1 MTIFT
6 LKHDNNYHY
15 RWLCSTIPVITLTV
29 LLLLISLFEASAST
43 LDNTTARSKKYH
55 TPETS
60 RKVNGAPATRQ
71 ITVTG
76 KVLDDKGV
84 PLAGVNVLI
93 KGTTRGLSSDAN
105 GLFSIAVPANNTIL
119 VFRLVG
125 FVTKE
130 VQVGQTGTMTVTL
143 VPDTKILSEVT
154 VTALGIRRDKRSLGY
169 AAQEV
174 SGEAISGSHQNNLV
188 NALQG
193 QAAGLQINSGGGAP
207 GSGAKIILR
216 GINSLDPNRSFQP
229 LFVVDGIPIDNSTD
243 VSDGSD
249 LLGIS
254 NRAADI
260 NPDDIE
266 SINVLKGGA
275 ATALYGLRAATGAII
290 ITTKSGKAG
299 KLRVNFTSTASID
312 EINKYPE
319 TQNKYTQGWLGVY
332 DSTSFWPAFGPTIEE
347 AKAIDPSHP
356 DQLFNNYKHGYQT
369 GHSYRNS
376 LNLSGGSDKAIFTGA
391 FSQFNQDGIMP
402 FTDYKNYSAK
412 VGGEFKFSDKL
423 SFGSTLNYIKSGG
436 RRGNS
441 DRYNEGLSYYSGR
454 WDIFDYI
461 NPDGTQ
467 NTIEGSTNENP
478 VFLLANIKYRDD
490 VDRVISNSH
499 FTYSP
504 FKWLDVNYRFGV
516 DLYNDGRTRTTP
528 GPLGLAGELYPAGDL
543 GYGTIQEYRGKNTV
557 LNSTLLLNI
566 KNNIGSHIKSSFK
579 VGHDLYSTSMRSVN
593 TQGDTLAVPN
603 YYNLSNAKRVVSRNR
618 VSDYRIIGVFA
629 DWTLSYENFLYLTL
643 TSRNDWTSTLP
654 KSNRSFYYPSA
665 SASWVFSEN
674 LSLPEWFSSGKLRFS
689 AAKIGKDAV
698 PYATSTGYNIDN
710 PLSNNVLPF
719 SLDNQ
724 TGDVNLRPEFTT
736 SYEGGTELRFL
747 TDKLGLEFT
756 YYNNTSKDLIIPI
769 AVTPVTGFEM
779 IYLNSGSIRNKGV
792 EISLNGRPVQTPDF
806 SWSFNMNY
814 TRNKNTV
821 LSIYQ
826 DLSEIN
832 MGSQFGYLSSTVTQ
846 KYIPGYP
853 VGALFGRTY
862 KRYFGDET
870 EDPAV
875 MDDSKP
881 IVIGADG
888 FPVLNP
894 ASKQQYIANSQPK
907 WIGSLGSSFKYKEF
921 NFSFLFD
928 TQQGVY
934 RYNQLANFMGA
945 FGLQKSSENRNDFKV
960 FEGVLA
966 DGTPNT
972 KSVWLGQ
979 GVGPDG
985 VNYGN
990 GYYRNV
996 YRGASE
1002 TFIEDASWFRL
1013 RTATLSYT
1021 LPQSFVQRSKFING
1035 ITLSVTGNNLWLD
1048 TRYTGFDPESSSTSS
1063 GSVTDGFAGF
1073 TYPATRSYIF
1083 SINANF

>member
-1 MTIFT
+1 MLLFSLFNVSATS
-6 LKHDNNYHY
+6 LKSKII
-15 RWLCSTIPVITLTV
+15 LSKIASIPKTNRKVITNEVKTHQ
-29 LLLLISLFEASAST
+29 A
-43 LDNTTARSKKYH
+43 
-55 TPETS
+55 
-60 RKVNGAPATRQ
+60 
-71 ITVTG
+71 TVTG
-76 KVLDDKGV
+76 KVIDDKGI
-84 PLAGVNVLI
+84 PLAGVNILI
-93 KGTTRGLSSDAN
+93 KGTTRGLSSDSN
-105 GLFSIAVPANNTIL
+105 GFFSIEVPGNNSIL

-130 VQVGQTGTMTVTL
+130 VPVGQSTTLTVSL
-143 VPDTKILSEVT
+143 VPDNKVLSEVT
-154 VTALGIRRDKRSLGY
+154 VTAFGIQREKRSLGY
-169 AAQEV
+169 SAQEV
-174 SGEAISGSHQNNLV
+174 SGDAISASHQTNLV

-193 QAAGLQINSGGGAP
+193 QAAGLQINSSGGAP

-216 GINSLDPNRSFQP
+216 GINSMNSERSFQP
-229 LFVVDGIPIDNSTD
+229 LFIIDGIPIDNSTD

-290 ITTKSGKAG
+290 ITTKLGKAG
-299 KLRVNFTSTASID
+299 KLRVSFTSTASID

-332 DSTSFWPAFGPTIEE
+332 DPTSFWPAYGPTIEE
-347 AKAIDPSHP
+347 AKAIDPTHP

-376 LNLSGGSDKAIFTGA
+376 LNMSGGSEKAIFTGA

-423 SFGSTLNYIKSGG
+423 SFGSSLNYIKSGG

-441 DRYNEGLSYYSGR
+441 DRYNEGLTYFSPR
-454 WDIFDYI
+454 WDIWDYEKA
-461 NPDGTQ
+461 DGTQ
-467 NTIEGSTNENP
+467 NTIIGSTNDNP
-478 VFLLANIKYRDD
+478 IYILANTNYKDD

-516 DLYNDGRTRTTP
+516 DLYNDSRTRTTP
-528 GPLGLAGELYPAGDL
+528 GPLGLAGELYPAGDF
-543 GYGTIQEYRGKNTV
+543 GYGTIEEYRAKNTV
-557 LNSTLLLNI
+557 LNSTLMLNI
-566 KNNIGSHIKSSFK
+566 KNDLGPHIKSSLK
-579 VGHDLYSTSMRSVN
+579 VGNDIYSTSRNTVN
-593 TQGDTLAVPN
+593 TVGDTLVVPD
-603 YYNLSNAKRVVSRNR
+603 YYNLSNAKKVTARNTIN
-618 VSDYRIIGVFA
+618 DYRIIGVFA
-629 DWTLSYENFLYLTL
+629 DWSLSYDNFLYLSL

-654 KSNRSFYYPSA
+654 KKNRSFNYPSA

-674 LSLPEWFSSGKLRFS
+674 LVLPDWFGFGKLRFS
-689 AAKIGKDAV
+689 VAKIGKDATT
-698 PYATSTGYNIDN
+698 YATSSGYNIDD
-710 PLSNNVLPF
+710 PLSNGVLPF
-719 SLDNQ
+719 SLDDQ
-724 TGDVNLRPEFTT
+724 TGDLNIRPEFTT

-747 TDKLGLEFT
+747 KDKIGIEFT
-756 YYNNTSKDLIIPI
+756 YYNNTSKDLIIPVYVSPT
-769 AVTPVTGFEM
+769 AGYDK
-779 IYLNSGSIRNKGV
+779 IYFNSGSIRNKGV
-792 EISLNGRPVQTPDF
+792 EISLTGRPIQTPDF
-806 SWSFNMNY
+806 SWNMNINY

-821 LSIYQ
+821 LSINPA
-826 DLSEIN
+826 LKEIL
-832 MGSQFGYLSSTVTQ
+832 MGTQYGYLSSTVTQ
-846 KYIPGYP
+846 KYIPGLP

-862 KRYFGDET
+862 QRYYGDET
-870 EDPAV
+870 EDPGIL
-875 MDDSKP
+875 DQSKP
-881 IVIGADG
+881 IVIGANG

-907 WIGSLGSSFKYKEF
+907 WIGSLGSTFKYKEMS
-921 NFSFLFD
+921 FSFLFD

-934 RYNQLANFMGA
+934 RYNQLANFMAA
-945 FGLQKSSENRNDFKV
+945 FALQKSSENRNDFKV

-990 GYYRNV
+990 GYYRNY

-1002 TFIEDASWFRL
+1002 TFIENASWVRL
-1013 RTATLSYT
+1013 RSATLAYT
-1021 LPQSFVQRSKFING
+1021 LPQTLLQGSKFLNAV
-1035 ITLSVTGNNLWLD
+1035 TLSFTGNNLWLS
-1048 TRYTGFDPESSSTSS
+1048 TKFTGFDPESSSTSS
-1063 GSVTDGFAGF
+1063 GSATDGFAGF

-1083 SINANF
+1083 SLNANF